1 MHSIIHAYSWRTLCK
16 HVWVNLSLFVAKY
29 LQMDT
34 NTNKCPNRRV
44 YRKGQTWVITG
55 LAIIQ
60 WDTASKMSLG
70 AGGLQSGLQVTKW
83 KQNWLFACTHTTV
96 PVYPRIW
103 RPLFCSHTHFKNV
116 VLYKFC
122 DLTSGPVWI
131 NPGLD
136 SIYKTEE
143 MRSSYFLCCFSWY
156 MNVIILAGCLHS
168 QQSAT

>member
-1 MHSIIHAYSWRTLCK
+1 
-16 HVWVNLSLFVAKY
+16 
-29 LQMDT
+29 
-34 NTNKCPNRRV
+34 
-44 YRKGQTWVITG
+44 
-55 LAIIQ
+55 
-60 WDTASKMSLG
+60 MSLG

-168 QQSAT
+168 QQSATLPTSNLFWHHASPTLLWCLEDVVLTEEILQPLVLMMEVPVLHHILILLQHSLTLTHTK

>member
-16 HVWVNLSLFVAKY
+16 HVWVNLYKWTQTL
-29 LQMDT
+29 T
-34 NTNKCPNRRV
+34 NVQTAGRAAGLP
-44 YRKGQTWVITG
+44 YSKGQTWVITG
-55 LAIIQ
+55 LEIIQ

-103 RPLFCSHTHFKNV
+103 HSLFCSHTHFKNV

-131 NPGLD
+131 NPGID